1 MTYNNT
7 DQEVKYT
14 VENGLS
20 GVRDKLGGIEEKS
33 YDIAR
38 DTDLLT
44 EIGVA
49 VGIGVI
55 IIALLN
61 FFEFIMMAK
70 IMMSM

>member
-38 DTDLLT
+38 DTDLLA

-61 FFEFIMMAK
+61 FFEFIMMVK

>member
-7 DQEVKYT
+7 DQEVKYA

-38 DTDLLT
+38 DTGLLT

-49 VGIGVI
+49 VGTGVI

-61 FFEFIMMAK
+61 FFEFIMMVK
-70 IMMSM
+70 IIMSM

>member
-61 FFEFIMMAK
+61 FFEFIMLVK

>member
-61 FFEFIMMAK
+61 FFEFIMLVK
-70 IMMSM
+70 IMMNM

>member
-61 FFEFIMMAK
+61 FFEFIMMVK